1 MRERINRLAKGVV
14 DPEALR
20 LVISPAELTDTVYA
34 GEVTRKTITVADEE
48 SRYVKGLA
56 YSSNIRVRVANN
68 AFGGVRNRITFEIDS
83 MYLTQKDVITGAFY
97 LVTNAGER
105 KVPYSFSIAVEASGR
120 TLESLNTAK
129 DFAELAGKDQETAL
143 RLFEYQD
150 FVEAAFMQ
158 DIHTRALYDGLK
170 SRGNRQNLLEE
181 FLVALKAK
189 EPVKLEVE
197 SHHLSFD
204 KQEKPTK
211 YWLEVHA
218 STWGYV
224 QFQVRADGD
233 FLELPKKFFTLQDFK
248 DGVCRVEYIVN
259 PARLHAGRNLG
270 AFLVATIRDVVL
282 IHVEAQGGD
291 EELKIPRSGN
301 REDLSRYL
309 AVRLDYELEL
319 LKQAGQER
327 ERGYRQETEAR
338 EEEKEKE
345 RASIGNLVGR
355 LKQEAENL
363 RRNNGDTLLSVLLQ
377 AELAVMEGQDGRA
390 DGLLESRRGEF
401 LDLRREEPDLY
412 CYYQYLLHVQ
422 NKKEGQKE
430 SLVRLVKRCLW
441 DENGHPYL
449 FLLWL
454 RLEPNLREN
463 PAELLERMRKLFE
476 RGYPSPF
483 LYAQAFFLYKKEP
496 HLIHRLGR
504 FEVQVLN
511 FAVRRGLMERDVA
524 LRVSELAGMAKHYT
538 RSCYRLLSAL
548 YEKYPEKEFLSAV
561 CAVLIRGDC
570 REEKYFPWYEKALK
584 AGVSLTRLYEY
595 YLYSLPKDYP
605 YLLPKEVL
613 LYFSYEKSMDDYSR
627 SLLYMNIIKY
637 MKPDA
642 ELYKQY
648 ERDIEKFTMDQLLSA
663 RVNQRLVVLYQHMIY
678 KEMIDQRVAR
688 VLPAVLR
695 SCQIKVDNPN
705 IKYVVV
711 CYEELEEEDAFLIKD
726 GMAYVPLFRE
736 HSVILFQDGYGN
748 RYANI
753 PCEKLLAMEM
763 KDIRELEERC
773 YEVYPGHEML
783 RLQECGE
790 IVERGASDEND
801 VMALERLSSELKL
814 KPMYKRKILGRVIQY
829 YQGRA
834 ESEGNVAAGGGEYL
848 LGLDMDRLTRKER
861 VGICETLIQ
870 QDYIRETWAR
880 ICRYGIEDIKKTR
893 LMKLCSQMILQHV
906 LEEDEMLLTLSCD
919 LFSKGK
925 YDEVMLD
932 YLCEYFNGS
941 GKQMFKILN
950 QAVRERAEVY
960 DLPERLLAQQLFTGE
975 TERMDQV
982 FDWYAAGKK
991 AGEILVKA
999 YFTMK
1004 SSEYF
1009 LKGQPARDRVFEY
1022 LEKAMKGITDLD
1034 KVPTVYLLALSRY
1047 YSTLPVLEGHRLK
1060 LCRAAVEYLL
1070 SKGMVFSWFREL
1082 GKWIP
1087 MPDSIM
1093 EQVMVEYQG
1102 ERSSTPALQVR
1113 VLPEEEEYHWEEMR
1127 RVYPG
1132 IFIRQK
1138 VLFEG
1143 EIMEYR
1149 VYEKKEDKLT
1159 LAKEGSI
1166 SWEPDGQKK
1175 EGSRFTAL
1183 NEMGLCLAVK
1193 EEGALKEK
1201 MRKYVEDSVV
1211 MEELFQVM

>member
-1 MRERINRLAKGVV
+1 MRERINRLAKGLL

-20 LVISPAELTDTVYA
+20 LVISPEELTDTVYA

-48 SRYVKGLA
+48 SRFVKGLV

-120 TLESLNTAK
+120 TLESLNTVE
-129 DFAELAGKDQETAL
+129 DFAELARKDQETAL

-150 FVEAAFMQ
+150 FVEAPFMQ

-189 EPVKLEVE
+189 EPVRLEVE
-197 SHHLSFD
+197 SHHLSFER
-204 KQEKPTK
+204 QEKPTK
-211 YWLEVHA
+211 QWLEVHA

-224 QFQVRADGD
+224 QFQVSADGD

-248 DGVCRVEYIVN
+248 DGVCQVGYIVN
-259 PARLHAGRNLG
+259 PARLHGGRNLG
-270 AFLVATIRDVVL
+270 AFLIATIRDFQLV
-282 IHVEAQGGD
+282 HVEAQGGD
-291 EELKIPRSGN
+291 EELRLPRSTD
-301 REDLSRYL
+301 RENLGHYL
-309 AVRLDYELEL
+309 ALRLQYELEL
-319 LKQAGQER
+319 LKQREKENGWQRQELPEGSRQEGSSAGKLLMGQM
-327 ERGYRQETEAR
+327 RQETE
-338 EEEKEKE
+338 
-345 RASIGNLVGR
+345 
-355 LKQEAENL
+355 NL
-363 RRNNGDTLLSVLLQ
+363 RRANGETPLIVLLQ
-377 AELAVMEGQDGRA
+377 AELAILEGQDSRA
-390 DGLLESRRGEF
+390 DGLLENRRGEL
-401 LDLRREEPDLY
+401 LDLRRDKPELY
-412 CYYQYLLHVQ
+412 CFYQYLLHIQ

-430 SLVRLVKRCLW
+430 SLVRLVKRCLL

-454 RLEPNLREN
+454 KLEPGLREN
-463 PAELLERMRKLFE
+463 PAELLERMRRFFE
-476 RGYPSPF
+476 QGCSSPF
-483 LYAQAFFLYKKEP
+483 LYAQAFFLYRKEP
-496 HLIHRLGR
+496 HLIHRLGK
-504 FEVQVLN
+504 FEIQVLN
-511 FAVRRGLMERDVA
+511 FAIRRELLERDVA
-524 LRVSELAGMAKHYT
+524 VRISELAGAVKTYS
-538 RSCYRLLSAL
+538 RSGYRLLAAL

-561 CAVLIRGDC
+561 CGMLIRGDC
-570 REEKYFPWYEKALK
+570 RDEKYFPWYEKALK
-584 AGVSLTRLYEY
+584 AGVSLTGLYEY
-595 YLYSLPKDYP
+595 YLYSIPKDYP

-627 SLLYMNIIKY
+627 SLLYMNILKY
-637 MKPDA
+637 MNQDS

-648 ERDIEKFTMDQLLSA
+648 ERDIEKFTMEQLLSA
-663 RVNQRLVVLYQHMIY
+663 RVNRRLVVLYQHMLY

-695 SCQIKVDNPN
+695 SCRIKIDNPN

-711 CYEELEEEDAFLIKD
+711 CYEELEEEDAFLVKD

-736 HSVILFQDGYGN
+736 HSVILFQDGFGN

-753 PCEKLLAMEM
+753 SCEKLLAMEK
-763 KDIRELEERC
+763 KDVRELLDRC

-783 RLQECGE
+783 RLQECGD
-790 IVERGASDEND
+790 IVDKGVSGEED
-801 VMALERLSSELKL
+801 VMTLERISSDLKFKSLYRRRILS
-814 KPMYKRKILGRVIQY
+814 RIIQY
-829 YQGRA
+829 YQSRA
-834 ESEGNVAAGGGEYL
+834 ETEGNAAAGGGEYL
-848 LGLDMDRLTRKER
+848 LGINMDRLTRKER

-870 QDYIRETWAR
+870 QDYVKEAWAR
-880 ICRYGIEDIKKTR
+880 ILRYGSEDIKKTR
-893 LMKLCSQMILQHV
+893 LLKMCSQMILQQIFD
-906 LEEDEMLLTLSCD
+906 EDEPLLTLACD

-925 YDEVMLD
+925 HDGVMLD

-941 GKQMFKILN
+941 GKQMYKILN
-950 QAVRERAEVY
+950 QAVRERVEVY

-975 TERMDQV
+975 TDRMDQV

-991 AGEILVKA
+991 TGETLVKA

-1009 LKGQPARDRVFEY
+1009 LKGCPTKDRVFEY
-1022 LEKAMKGITDLD
+1022 LEGAIEGITDFD
-1034 KVPTVYLLALSRY
+1034 KVPVVYLLALSRY
-1047 YSTLPVLEGHRLK
+1047 YATLPVLEGHRLK
-1060 LCRAAVEYLL
+1060 MCQAAVGYLM
-1070 SKGMVFSWFREL
+1070 SEGMVFSWFRDL

-1102 ERSSTPALQVR
+1102 DRNSTPALQVR
-1113 VLPEEEEYHWEEMR
+1113 ILPEEEEYHWEEMR
-1127 RVYPG
+1127 RVYPD
-1132 IFIRQK
+1132 IFVRQK

-1143 EIMEYR
+1143 EILEYR
-1149 VYEKKEDKLT
+1149 VYEKKEETLT
-1159 LAKEGSI
+1159 LVKEGSL

-1175 EGSRFTAL
+1175 EGSRFVSL
-1183 NEMGLCLAVK
+1183 NEIGLCLALK

-1201 MRKYVEDSVV
+1201 MRCYVEDSVV